1 MLSCVRRC
9 PIVTVGSL
17 TGRVAEG
24 AVGGWGQVSDL
35 KDNVV
40 SKACILW
47 LYSLDNVVSQ
57 ACILWLA
64 RTGLGHTGCQGPVV
78 CIEREREMYYIC
90 IYVSFGWREPVWVMQ
105 GLRVGCAWRAVRVGV
120 GRLRATRGQRWVF
133 DCSIP
138 GCLQGERWHCY
149 STDAHPVG
157 DTSVTRL
164 SRGERRVS
172 RVYYLGYP
180 RVGSKRVIAHGRHP
194 CHTSPSGAP
203 RRRPV
208 HSKRVI
214 ALNPRCTRLPPPPHQ
229 AL

>member
-78 CIEREREMYYIC
+78 CIERERERCI
-90 IYVSFGWREPVWVMQ
+90 IYVYM
-105 GLRVGCAWRAVRVGV
+105 
-120 GRLRATRGQRWVF
+120 
-133 DCSIP
+133 
-138 GCLQGERWHCY
+138 
-149 STDAHPVG
+149 
-157 DTSVTRL
+157 
-164 SRGERRVS
+164 
-172 RVYYLGYP
+172 
-180 RVGSKRVIAHGRHP
+180 
-194 CHTSPSGAP
+194 
-203 RRRPV
+203 
-208 HSKRVI
+208 
-214 ALNPRCTRLPPPPHQ
+214 
-229 AL
+229 